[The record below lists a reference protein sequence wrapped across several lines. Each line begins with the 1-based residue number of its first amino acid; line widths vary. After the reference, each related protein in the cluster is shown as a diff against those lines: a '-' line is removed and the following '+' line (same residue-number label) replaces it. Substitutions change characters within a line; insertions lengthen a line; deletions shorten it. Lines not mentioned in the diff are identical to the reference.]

1 MKNII
6 QLFQVFVLVASL
18 MFTKA
23 VVAHGDEVHGT
34 PSENQG
40 SASPRFEAHSE
51 LFEIVAVY
59 DKEKNKDR
67 LVVYLDKYATNEPIR
82 DAQIEVEAIAS
93 IDGKIVTN
101 KIKAFPLADGS
112 FEIKSTDFS
121 KASEWAMTFTVL
133 AGAESDLLDGKLVV
147 TDQEKKSST
156 TAVHAT
162 KGEEGVLSH
171 LPFGLSPKS
180 LSAFGASFVLLL
192 VGLLW
197 LRRSKT
203 RRGHSSTLNSLA
215 TLWAAGSAT
224 LIAIS
229 TAFSPSH
236 VWAGGDHSHD
246 KPTINAAS
254 NAPKRN
260 SDGSVFFPKTSQR
273 ELEIRTSTVQTTDV
287 AKSFELNGKV
297 LADPSA
303 GGKVQTA
310 AGGRLEIEGRAL
322 PRLGQTV
329 RKGELLAS
337 VRPTVATIERANQAA
352 AAAEAKTNLELAK
365 RRLARLEQLEGS
377 VAQRDID
384 LARGE
389 VSLLAQREQIIRES
403 LRSVERLTAPVSGII
418 ASVNVVAGQVLA
430 ANDTLFEVIDPTRLY
445 IEALVYDVAATA
457 KLEPTAFTSMAG
469 KAISLAY
476 IGAGRVLKEQAL
488 PLQFR
493 VVASQDS
500 ALFSIGQPVTV
511 KVKSAETIKAISL
524 SAASIVK
531 NPSNQDIVWVHTS
544 AEIFTPKTIR
554 WQSIDGATI
563 AVTQGLAKGDRVVV
577 RSASLLNQVR

>member
-1 MKNII
+1 MKNTI

-18 MFTKA
+18 MFAKT
-23 VVAHGDEVHGT
+23 VVAHGDEDHGT
-34 PSENQG
+34 PSVNQG

-82 DAQIEVEAIAS
+82 DAQIELEAIAS
-93 IDGKIVTN
+93 IDGKIVTS

-121 KASEWAMTFTVL
+121 KASEWTMTFTVL
-133 AGAESDLLDGKLVV
+133 AGAESDLLDGKLIVM
-147 TDQEKKSST
+147 DQENKSST
-156 TAVHAT
+156 TAVQDT
-162 KGEEGVLSH
+162 KGEDGVLSH

-180 LSAFGASFVLLL
+180 LSVFGASFVLLL

-203 RRGHSSTLNSLA
+203 RRGYSSTLNSLA
-215 TLWAAGSAT
+215 TV
-224 LIAIS
+224 IAIS
-229 TAFSPSH
+229 AVFFAGH
-236 VWAGGDHSHD
+236 VWAGGDHNHD

-273 ELEIRTSTVQTTDV
+273 ELEIRTSAVQTTDV

-310 AGGRLEIEGRAL
+310 TGGRLEIEGRAL

-337 VRPTVATIERANQAA
+337 VRPTVPTIERANQAA

-377 VAQRDID
+377 VSQRDID

-476 IGAGRVLKEQAL
+476 SGAGRVLKEQAL

-524 SAASIVK
+524 SAASVVK

-544 AEIFTPKTIR
+544 AEVFTPKTIR